1 MPAIQFTTTAADT
14 TITAGACYRYP
25 LGRDHFKTRMMDA
38 ISTAV
43 DNDKLTL
50 SHNGRDTVGSAMR
63 QNQFTDWL
71 QTVFELFYEDITEES
86 PRKCL
91 AEKFKDSVEQGESN
105 FLTHDELGSDCA
117 LDIEDGD
124 IDNAC
129 QKLDAFLVWA
139 YEDCQ
144 TNGSHL
150 LTKLRHRCNRI
161 NVIREEIAER
171 DFITGE
177 TIINDYSV

>member
-1 MPAIQFTTTAADT
+1 MKED
-14 TITAGACYRYP
+14 ACYRYP
-25 LGRDHFKTRMMDA
+25 LGRDHFKTRMIEA

-63 QNQFTDWL
+63 QDQFTEWL
-71 QTVFELFYEDITEES
+71 QTVFNLFYDDITEES

-91 AEKFKDSVEQGESN
+91 AEKFKDSLEEGEFGLIASHFLSN
-105 FLTHDELGSDCA
+105 DELGSDCA

-144 TNGSHL
+144 TEGSHVL
-150 LTKLRHRCNRI
+150 SKLRHRCERI
-161 NVIREEIAER
+161 NDIRKEIADRE
-171 DFITGE
+171 
-177 TIINDYSV
+177 